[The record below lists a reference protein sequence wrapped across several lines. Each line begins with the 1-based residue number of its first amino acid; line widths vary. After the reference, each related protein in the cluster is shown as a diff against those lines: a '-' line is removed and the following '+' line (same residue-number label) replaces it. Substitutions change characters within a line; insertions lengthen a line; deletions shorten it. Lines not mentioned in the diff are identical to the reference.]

1 MKYFANLFVFKKT
14 TIIFLAGILFFSCS
28 KANNGVEPEQK
39 EGAKTVVDH
48 IGKLQV
54 KGNQITDK
62 NGTPVS
68 LHGMSY
74 FWSQWSASF
83 YNAKSVEW
91 LYSDWKCTVV
101 RAAIGVEGGGYLS
114 NPEAELAKA
123 FTIIDAAIKNGIY
136 VVVDWHD
143 HNAQNHLE
151 QAKKF
156 FEIIS
161 EKYGEYPNV
170 IYEIYNE
177 PLQVSWSNIVK
188 PYSVEVI
195 KVIRKYDPD
204 NLILVGNPTWSQD
217 VDVAAKDPIADP
229 NVAYTLH
236 FYTSTHKQS
245 LRDKSVAAMNS
256 GAALFI
262 SEFGTSEASGNGI
275 IDWAETDKWI
285 NFFKQ
290 YKIST
295 CNWSAF
301 DKNETSA
308 ALKPGANP
316 QGGWTDDNLSESG
329 KFNRNLI
336 RTLNKDIFKA
346 IGIEY

>member
-1 MKYFANLFVFKKT
+1 MIFEKMKFLMMAISLVIVISCKAYDNPVSQDSNSGKT
-14 TIIFLAGILFFSCS
+14 IVAQFGLLH
-28 KANNGVEPEQK
+28 
-39 EGAKTVVDH
+39 VD
-48 IGKLQV
+48 
-54 KGNQITDK
+54 GNKIVDK
-62 NGTPVS
+62 NKNPIS
-68 LHGMSY
+68 LHGMSL
-74 FWSQWSASF
+74 FWSQWSGSF
-83 YNAKSVEW
+83 YNAKCIDW
-91 LYSDWKCTVV
+91 LYNDWKCTVV
-101 RAAIGVEGGGYLS
+101 RAAMGVESGGYLI
-114 NPEAELAKA
+114 NPEAEIAKVY
-123 FTIIDAAIKNGIY
+123 TVIDACIKNGIY

-170 IYEIYNE
+170 IYELFNE
-177 PLQVSWSNIVK
+177 PLQVSWKNVVK
-188 PYSVEVI
+188 PYAEEVI
-195 KVIRKYDPD
+195 KVIRANDPD

-217 VDVAAKDPIADP
+217 VDVAAKDPINDV
-229 NVAYTLH
+229 NVAYTFH

-245 LRDKSVAAMNS
+245 LRDKAVTAMNN

-262 SEFGTSEASGNGI
+262 SEFGTSEASGDGI
-275 IDWAETDKWI
+275 IDYNETQLWI
-285 NFFKQ
+285 NFIKQ
-290 YKIST
+290 YNLST

-308 ALKPGANP
+308 ALKSGANP
-316 QGGWTDDNLSESG
+316 LGNWAESDLSESG

-336 RTLNKDIFKA
+336 RELNKDLFKA